1 MKRNLLI
8 LIGGLL
14 LGAIATAFFLG
25 APRTGS
31 LPGTPLRPPD
41 SSGDTSGSV
50 TVTVDEKFFDSLM
63 GTIFR
68 QLGPPQLKLS
78 QNQEQLPIQPIAF
91 QNSCNDVLV
100 LNPEGSNVRTGVRF
114 AGGKI
119 TAPLAF
125 TGSYGVLTQ
134 CVQFKGT
141 ARATVDLSF
150 DQARQTVFGQLNV
163 DDVKL
168 DGVPPLI
175 SNLVTAF
182 VRKTIAE
189 KVNPFEVLQVSQL
202 NLSLNVQASGGSV
215 KARVKD
221 VRAEVQEGVL
231 KLYLTY
237 EFSAER
243 SQQAK

>member
-1 MKRNLLI
+1 MKRNLLA

-25 APRTGS
+25 APRTS
-31 LPGTPLRPPD
+31 ILPGVPLRPPD
-41 SSGDTSGSV
+41 GGGDMSGSV
-50 TVTVDEKFFDSLM
+50 AVTVDEKFFDSLL

-68 QLGPPQLKLS
+68 QLGSPQLKLA
-78 QNQEQLPIQPIAF
+78 QNSEQLPVQPIAF

-100 LNPEGSNVRTGVRF
+100 LNPEGNNVRTGVRF

-125 TGSYGVLTQ
+125 TGSYSVLTQ

-150 DQARQTVFGQLNV
+150 EPARQTVFGQLNV
-163 DDVKL
+163 EDVKL

-202 NLSLNVQASGGSV
+202 NLSLNVQASGGVV

-237 EFSAER
+237 DFTAER
-243 SQQAK
+243 TQPAK

>member
-1 MKRNLLI
+1 MKRNLLA

-25 APRTGS
+25 APRTS
-31 LPGTPLRPPD
+31 TLPGVPITPPGNG
-41 SSGDTSGSV
+41 GDTSGSV
-50 TVTVDEKFFDSLM
+50 AVTVDEKFFDALLD
-63 GTIFR
+63 TIFR

-78 QNQEQLPIQPIAF
+78 QNQESLPLQPIAL
-91 QNSCNDVLV
+91 QSSCSNVLV

-125 TGSYGVLTQ
+125 NGSYSVLTQ

-141 ARATVDLSF
+141 ATATVDLSF
-150 DQARQTVFGQLNV
+150 DQTRQTVFGQLNV

-202 NLSLNVQASGGSV
+202 NLSLNVQASGGMV

-231 KLYLTY
+231 KFYLTY
-237 EFSAER
+237 DFTAER
-243 SQQAK
+243 SQQTK

>member
-14 LGAIATAFFLG
+14 LGATATAFFLG
-25 APRTGS
+25 APRTS
-31 LPGTPLRPPD
+31 TLPGVALRPPD
-41 SSGDTSGSV
+41 SGGDTSGSV
-50 TVTVDEKFFDSLM
+50 TVTVDEKFFDSLL

-68 QLGPPQLKLS
+68 QLGPPQLKLA
-78 QNQEQLPIQPIAF
+78 QNQEQLPVQPLAF
-91 QNSCNDVLV
+91 QNSCTDL
-100 LNPEGSNVRTGVRF
+100 LLRNPEGSNVRTGVRF
-114 AGGKI
+114 VGGKI

-141 ARATVDLSF
+141 AAASADLSF

-175 SNLVTAF
+175 SSLVTAF
-182 VRKTIAE
+182 VRKTI
-189 KVNPFEVLQVSQL
+189 
-202 NLSLNVQASGGSV
+202 
-215 KARVKD
+215 
-221 VRAEVQEGVL
+221 
-231 KLYLTY
+231 
-237 EFSAER
+237 
-243 SQQAK
+243 